1 MSAAESVLLSL
12 PPPRPRGRGNAVGL
26 LIGPVWVLGD
36 PRDRHLEGGFKRL
49 GFKFN
54 AVLQHT

>member
-1 MSAAESVLLSL
+1 MSDAESVLFSL
-12 PPPRPRGRGNAVGL
+12 PPGGAVGL
-26 LIGPVWVLGD
+26 LIGPVLVLGD